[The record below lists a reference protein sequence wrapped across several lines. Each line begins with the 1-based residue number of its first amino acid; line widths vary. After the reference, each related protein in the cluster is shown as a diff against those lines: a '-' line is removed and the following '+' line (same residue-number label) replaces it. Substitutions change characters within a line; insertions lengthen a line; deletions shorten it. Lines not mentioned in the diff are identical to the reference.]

1 MMASLSETFPCST
14 LATSGKMP
22 ESKAAT
28 VAKPSASYATKQPA
42 FARAAG
48 MTGLRCIIEGYGYDI
63 TSVDVL
69 DACSALM
76 HAADAAN
83 IDAATVKAGIHALVA
98 ANPQGGDFVQKIL
111 ARQLL
116 E

>member
-1 MMASLSETFPCST
+1 
-14 LATSGKMP
+14 LATSGKLP

-48 MTGLRCIIEGYGYDI
+48 MAGLRCTIEGYGYGYDI

-69 DACSALM
+69 DASSALM

-83 IDAATVKAGIHALVA
+83 IDAATMKADVHALIA
-98 ANPQGGDFVQKIL
+98 ANPQGGDFVQKVL

>member
-1 MMASLSETFPCST
+1 MASLSETFPCST

-28 VAKPSASYATKQPA
+28 VAKPSASYAKKQPA

-83 IDAATVKAGIHALVA
+83 IGAATVKAGIHALIA
-98 ANPQGGDFVQKIL
+98 ANPQGGDFV
-111 ARQLL
+111 
-116 E
+116 